1 MLKRFDFIYKH
12 IPIVGKKQITILLV
26 LYIPIIS
33 PHIGISSKK
42 PTVGFFDDIPI
53 CVYVCVYIY
62 ISLYSYDTVDGRN
75 PASPWMVETLKI
87 MG

>member
-62 ISLYSYDTVDGRN
+62 IYPYIPMIL
-75 PASPWMVETLKI
+75 WMEEILHHPGWLKP
-87 MG
+87 